1 MPDARWPTLL
11 VILTA
16 ALGIGCGG
24 SRSDESVL
32 RIGMIPKLV
41 GIGYFD
47 ATQRGAEEAAA
58 ELDVKLTFDGPTEA
72 RTEDQIKIIDGWLA
86 QGYDVVAAAPNDP
99 EAISQTLRR
108 AQQAGA
114 IVVTWD
120 TDANPEKSGRATFVN
135 QAPNDAIGFALVDV
149 MADGVRNR
157 GETVAG
163 QYLIVSGTPTAANQN
178 VWMEYMRARIGDQ
191 YPEMELL
198 ETLMP
203 GEDQQRAQ
211 EMTAEALRAY
221 PDLKGIWGIT
231 SVSLPGAAKAVR
243 DAGRADQVYVTGL
256 GQPNIMREFVKD
268 GTVQK
273 FVLWNPVD
281 LGYLTVHVA
290 KRLSDGRLEYGTTD
304 FGRLKDIEVREGE
317 VLLGPPIVFDA
328 ANVDDFDF

>member
-1 MPDARWPTLL
+1 MSDVRWLILL

-16 ALGIGCGG
+16 SLDCGCGDSSSG
-24 SRSDESVL
+24 EPIL

-47 ATQRGAEEAAA
+47 ATQQGAEEAAA
-58 ELDVKLTFDGPTEA
+58 ELDVRLTFDGPTEA

-108 AQQAGA
+108 ATEAGA
-114 IVVTWD
+114 VVVTWD

-135 QAPNDAIGFALVDV
+135 QAPNEAIGFTLVDV
-149 MADGVRNR
+149 MAEGVRSR
-157 GETVAG
+157 GDTVAG
-163 QYLIVSGTPTAANQN
+163 RYLIVSGTPTAANQN
-178 VWMEYMRARIGDQ
+178 VWMAYMRARIGEH
-191 YPEMELL
+191 YPEMELV

-231 SVSLPGAAKAVR
+231 SVSLPGTAKAVR
-243 DAGRADQVYVTGL
+243 DAGRADRVYVTGL
-256 GQPNIMREFVKD
+256 GQPNIMREYVKD
-268 GTVQK
+268 GTVEK

-290 KRLSDGRLEYGTTD
+290 KRISQGTLEYGTVD
-304 FGRLKDIEVREGE
+304 MGRLTDIKVREGE
-317 VLLGPPIVFDA
+317 VVLGPPIVFDA
-328 ANVDDFDF
+328 ENIDEFDF